1 MSSGNSVDTKEIISA
16 TECTGAKEDTVLK
29 RELKHADFCQ
39 AGLLSDFI
47 LEMETGCISLP
58 IYTTFMLEEEASVRL
73 PRFLRD
79 LAITLVFGVDI
90 VIVVVWVDTLVGL
103 GAMKRVKELLRGK
116 VILGYSFAISKLY

>member
-1 MSSGNSVDTKEIISA
+1 
-16 TECTGAKEDTVLK
+16 
-29 RELKHADFCQ
+29 
-39 AGLLSDFI
+39 
-47 LEMETGCISLP
+47 
-58 IYTTFMLEEEASVRL
+58 MLEEEASVRL

-90 VIVVVWVDTLVGL
+90 VIVVVWGDTLVGL